1 MESHLSKYRKLIPA
15 LALVFAHIDTPYSN
29 QVVGVTE
36 LARALDWCEY
46 LRSHAERIYQS
57 ATIPETTGAKVILKK
72 IKAKSL
78 VDGFTPREIAQKN
91 WTGLNDV
98 EAVRKALG
106 LLVDYD
112 YLRVERLAPTSVGG
126 RTSERYFINPNIGD
140 ENEYTPS

>member
-1 MESHLSKYRKLIPA
+1 M
-15 LALVFAHIDTPYSN
+15 
-29 QVVGVTE
+29 
-36 LARALDWCEY
+36 
-46 LRSHAERIYQS
+46 
-57 ATIPETTGAKVILKK
+57 
-72 IKAKSL
+72 

-140 ENEYTPS
+140 ENE